1 MDNSIERY
9 LEEIHFEKYF
19 TKLKNKLKDKKIIIY
34 GTGSLFDFINK
45 HYDLHSLNITGISD
59 IKYTIEQEGQIYSG
73 YKIIPKN
80 KIISYKPD
88 YLLIATLKYMNIIE
102 NFICNDFKNEKIKII
117 PLVKAP
123 IFKLLKEIW
132 CN

>member
-1 MDNSIERY
+1 MSYAELSHLSDALLQNIPSRCLVFNLSSNCLGALVGYVACLQGRKVTLMLDDHIDNDLIS
-9 LEEIHFEKYF
+9 HFIL
-19 TKLKNKLKDKKIIIY
+19 T
-34 GTGSLFDFINK
+34 
-45 HYDLHSLNITGISD
+45 
-59 IKYTIEQEGQIYSG
+59 
-73 YKIIPKN
+73 
-80 KIISYKPD
+80 YKPD